1 MRWLYTP
8 FEVPHRL
15 RAIVRAREL
24 SVIVLALVV
33 GVLAGLVVAAMGEAV
48 GLLHVMFFGLDPGE
62 RLSGRGTLN
71 PIYAFL
77 TPCLGGLAFGLVTAY
92 VTRRRGTEVD
102 PIEANALHGG
112 RMSLR
117 GSLIVAAQ
125 TVWSS
130 GVGASVGLEAG
141 YTQLASGIAS
151 KIGQAFRLR
160 RSDMRVLVGC
170 GAAAAIAGAFGAPLG
185 GAFYGFELI
194 IGSYSIASLAPV
206 GMAALVGYL
215 TAQAFAP
222 DRLGIETGAVS
233 SLAVH
238 DVVIAGG
245 VGLLAAMF
253 GIALMRGVA
262 ACERLFS
269 RLGVRP
275 ALRPMIGGMVVG
287 LLAMVSPQV
296 MSSGHGALHL
306 TGIFKLPLATIA
318 MILALKALASI
329 VSLGTGFRGG
339 LFFASLLL
347 GALGGQLF
355 AVGLNA
361 VYPALHRRSR
371 RLCHHRHG
379 RAVGLGDRRAA
390 HHDVHRAGDDRRPV
404 ADDRGADRG
413 DRLDAG
419 DARILRLFVHHLA
432 LPSTRRDHPQRCR
445 RRLDQGPERR
455 ADDALGRA
463 HDAGGDTDL
472 GLSRGLSAR
481 FDQSGDR
488 GGRGRPLRRHG
499 DRGGSA
505 RRRNCRRAASV
516 REILHHADHV
526 LLPQMTAQEAI
537 TAFDRYEAEALAV
550 VEFDRTPAGDRP
562 AQRGARLAALF
573 RRLGAAAA
581 RIAGRD
587 VRRARL
593 GGVLRPAGEPFGRRR
608 DGHRPAEEIP
618 LREAAAGG
626 AQEIALAGGFH
637 AFRHYVDAEFV
648 REPDGGAHD
657 RRVVGTG
664 AVHR

>member
-1 MRWLYTP
+1 MRWSYTSL
-8 FEVPHRL
+8 EVPHRL
-15 RAIVRAREL
+15 RAIVRARES

-33 GVLAGLVVAAMGEAV
+33 GALAGLMVAAMGEAV
-48 GLLHVMFFGLDPGE
+48 SLMHVMFFGLAPGE

-170 GAAAAIAGAFGAPLG
+170 GAAAAISGAFGAPLG

-215 TAQAFAP
+215 TAQVFAP
-222 DRLGIETGAVS
+222 DRLGIETSAVS

-269 RLGVRP
+269 RLRVRP
-275 ALRPMIGGMVVG
+275 ALRPMVGGMVVG

-318 MILALKALASI
+318 LIFLLKALASI
-329 VSLGTGFRGG
+329 MSLGTGFRGG

-361 VYPALHRRSR
+361 IDPALHPNPDAYAIIGMGALSVAVIGGPLTMTFIALETTGDLWLTTAVLIAVIVSMQVTREFFGYSFATWRFHLRGETIRSAADVGWIR
-371 RLCHHRHG
+371 DLTVGQMMRSDVRTTPVEAPISAFREAFPLG
-379 RAVGLGDRRAA
+379 STNQAMAVDEDGHYAGMVIVAEA
-390 HHDVHRAGDDRRPV
+390 HAPE
-404 ADDRGADRG
+404 
-413 DRLDAG
+413 
-419 DARILRLFVHHLA
+419 
-432 LPSTRRDHPQRCR
+432 LPAS
-445 RRLDQGPERR
+445 
-455 ADDALGRA
+455 
-463 HDAGGDTDL
+463 
-472 GLSRGLSAR
+472 
-481 FDQSGDR
+481 
-488 GGRGRPLRRHG
+488 
-499 DRGGSA
+499 
-505 RRRNCRRAASV
+505 ASV
-516 REILHHADHV
+516 RKILHHADHM
-526 LLPQMTAQEAI
+526 LLAQMTAQEAI

-550 VEFDRTPAGDRP
+550 VDSLESRQVIGLLSEAHALRRYSDASER
-562 AQRGARLAALF
+562 QRREL
-573 RRLGAAAA
+573 LG
-581 RIAGRD
+581 
-587 VRRARL
+587 
-593 GGVLRPAGEPFGRRR
+593 E
-608 DGHRPAEEIP
+608 
-618 LREAAAGG
+618 
-626 AQEIALAGGFH
+626 
-637 AFRHYVDAEFV
+637 
-648 REPDGGAHD
+648 
-657 RRVVGTG
+657 T
-664 AVHR
+664 